1 MLPHRQFSA
10 GMFIRGLPVHGC
22 SVGNSPLGATSDQ
35 SPANLQLVGGAH
47 ELTNQ
52 SYLSSSGRISAN
64 FNALLSEAPKST
76 QASSKN
82 QTKRSERMAVGD
94 GQHLKL
100 QNSTSKDSL
109 RMDI

>member
-1 MLPHRQFSA
+1 VLPHRQISA

-22 SVGNSPLGATSDQ
+22 SGGNSPLGATSDQ
-35 SPANLQLVGGAH
+35 SPANLQLVSGAQ

-64 FNALLSEAPKST
+64 FNAYKARQQNQRKLCP
-76 QASSKN
+76 KN
-82 QTKRSERMAVGD
+82 QTKRSERMAVGY

-100 QNSTSKDSL
+100 QNSSPSAC
-109 RMDI
+109 